1 MCRQLQRIDSVEE
14 ECLKFSDKVYC
25 QSYSSKMDKSTD
37 DFLMGIPHAF
47 SMYLEHKETDGMV
60 PVDSCIFGE
69 YKGYAVDDSVS
80 HSEIIGFIAKA
91 IFGNYNF
98 YITLCNDLMNQGF

>member
-1 MCRQLQRIDSVEE
+1 MN
-14 ECLKFSDKVYC
+14 
-25 QSYSSKMDKSTD
+25 KSTD

-69 YKGYAVDDSVS
+69 YKGYVVDDSVS
-80 HSEIIGFIAKA
+80 HLEIIGFMLNKKKKEKI
-91 IFGNYNF
+91 YNF